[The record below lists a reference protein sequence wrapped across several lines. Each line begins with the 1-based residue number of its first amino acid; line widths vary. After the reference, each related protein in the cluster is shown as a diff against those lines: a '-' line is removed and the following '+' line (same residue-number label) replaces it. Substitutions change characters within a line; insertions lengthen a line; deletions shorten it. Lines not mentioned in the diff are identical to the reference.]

1 MPTPPSTGEDTMTTT
16 TATCPACD
24 GPAELLP
31 DGSMRCLDPD
41 LADITMTPADAAS
54 IRTAREIAA
63 AITSRQSYMSLGVRI
78 ASIEATTAPGE
89 LPIVLRGIT
98 ADHYPAVGI
107 HISARDATRLVSQLL
122 DALVAV
128 RARDRQPHDGDLP
141 PITQPTPP
149 TEETA

>member
-1 MPTPPSTGEDTMTTT
+1 MTTT
-16 TATCPACD
+16 TVTCPACD
-24 GPAELLP
+24 GPAQPLP
-31 DGSMRCLDPD
+31 DGGMRCLDPD
-41 LADITMTPADAAS
+41 LADITMTPSEAAS
-54 IRTAREIAA
+54 VRTAREIAA
-63 AITSRQSYMSLGVRI
+63 AITSRPSYMSAGVRI
-78 ASIEATTAPGE
+78 ATIEATTAPGPE

-107 HISARDATRLVSQLL
+107 HISTRDATRLVSQLL
-122 DALVAV
+122 EALVAV

>member
-1 MPTPPSTGEDTMTTT
+1 MPTPPSTGEDTITMTT

-63 AITSRQSYMSLGVRI
+63 AITSRQSYMSAGVRI
-78 ASIEATTAPGE
+78 ASIEVTTAPDPE
-89 LPIVLRGIT
+89 LPIVLRGT
-98 ADHYPAVGI
+98 EGDHYPAVGI
-107 HISARDATRLVSQLL
+107 HISVDDATRLRS
-122 DALVAV
+122 
-128 RARDRQPHDGDLP
+128 
-141 PITQPTPP
+141 
-149 TEETA
+149 EERR

>member
-1 MPTPPSTGEDTMTTT
+1 MTT

-41 LADITMTPADAAS
+41 LADITMTPADAAA
-54 IRTAREIAA
+54 IRAAREIAA

-78 ASIEATTAPGE
+78 ASIEVTTAPDPE
-89 LPIVLRGIT
+89 LPIVLRGT
-98 ADHYPAVGI
+98 EGDHYPSWGV

>member
-1 MPTPPSTGEDTMTTT
+1 MTTT

-63 AITSRQSYMSLGVRI
+63 AITSRQSYMSAGVRI
-78 ASIEATTAPGE
+78 ASIEATTAPDPE
-89 LPIVLRGIT
+89 LPIVLRGT
-98 ADHYPAVGI
+98 EGDHYPAVGI
-107 HISARDATRLVSQLL
+107 HISVDDATRLVSQLL

-149 TEETA
+149 TEEAA